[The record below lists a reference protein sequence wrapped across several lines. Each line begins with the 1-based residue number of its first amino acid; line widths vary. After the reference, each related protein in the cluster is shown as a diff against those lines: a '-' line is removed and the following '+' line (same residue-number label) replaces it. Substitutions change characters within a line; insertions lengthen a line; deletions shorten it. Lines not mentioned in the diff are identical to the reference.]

1 MPTGKTA
8 RPALQS
14 DQAYPEI
21 TLVSGDAGLA
31 ETIGD
36 RLREW
41 GLTTRLVEDVAL
53 LTPGPEESA
62 TAGVVILDIRS
73 GAASSLRWLKEVRAQ
88 RPAPEVILVNNQ
100 DRLTTSL
107 EGMRAGAAAELTVPI
122 DLGEMRRVL
131 MAALTEVTSH
141 LGSKPG
147 RNFSRFFRQTM
158 AAITYAQAGEFET
171 ALDFMNDPEN
181 PPSKSRPRDKR

>member
-1 MPTGKTA
+1 MPTGKA
-8 RPALQS
+8 GG
-14 DQAYPEI
+14 QAAPVDHPHPEI
-21 TLVSGDAGLA
+21 TLVSGDAGLS

-53 LTPGPEESA
+53 LSQATEEA
-62 TAGVVILDIRS
+62 TSKGVVILDIRS
-73 GAASSLRWLKEVRAQ
+73 GAASSLRWLKESRS
-88 RPAPEVILVNNQ
+88 RCSAPEVILVNNP
-100 DRLTTSL
+100 DRMTTSL

-131 MAALTEVTSH
+131 MAALTEAANR
-141 LGSKPG
+141 LGRKPG

-158 AAITYAQAGEFET
+158 NAITYAQAGEFET
-171 ALDFMNDPEN
+171 ALDFIDNPEERTT
-181 PPSKSRPRDKR
+181 KARPRDNR

>member
-1 MPTGKTA
+1 MTA
-8 RPALQS
+8 SQPH
-14 DQAYPEI
+14 PEI
-21 TLVSGDAGLA
+21 TLVSGDAALT

-53 LTPGPEESA
+53 LALGSGQVVVP
-62 TAGVVILDIRS
+62 GVVILDIRRDS
-73 GAASSLRWLKEVRAQ
+73 TPSLRWLREARS
-88 RPAPEVILVNNQ
+88 RSPAPEVILVNNP
-100 DRLTTSL
+100 DRMTTSL

-131 MAALTEVTSH
+131 MAALSKTAGRP
-141 LGSKPG
+141 GSKG
-147 RNFSRFFRQTM
+147 GSNFSRFFRQTM

-171 ALDFMNDPEN
+171 ARDFLDN
-181 PPSKSRPRDKR
+181 PAELSEPKPPRGNC

>member
-1 MPTGKTA
+1 MTSAQT
-8 RPALQS
+8 Q
-14 DQAYPEI
+14 PEI
-21 TLVSGDAGLA
+21 TLVSGDAGLS

-41 GLTTRLVEDVAL
+41 GLMTRLVEDVAL
-53 LTPGPEESA
+53 LSQGPDEVVN
-62 TAGVVILDIRS
+62 GVVILDIRS
-73 GAASSLRWLKEVRAQ
+73 GAAPSLRWLKEIRSR
-88 RPAPEVILVNNQ
+88 RPAPEVILVNNP
-100 DRLTTSL
+100 DRMTTSL

-131 MAALTEVTSH
+131 MAALTEVTGR

-158 AAITYAQAGEFET
+158 NAITYAQAGEFET
-171 ALDFMNDPEN
+171 ALDFMDNPEN
-181 PPSKSRPRDKR
+181 PATKVRPRDKR

>member
-1 MPTGKTA
+1 
-8 RPALQS
+8 
-14 DQAYPEI
+14 
-21 TLVSGDAGLA
+21 LVSGDAGLS

-53 LTPGPEESA
+53 LAPGPDEVDS
-62 TAGVVILDIRS
+62 TGVVILDIRS
-73 GAASSLRWLKEVRAQ
+73 GAAPSLRWLKEIHSR
-88 RPAPEVILVNNQ
+88 RPAPAVILVNNP

-131 MAALTEVTSH
+131 MAALTEVTGR
-141 LGSKPG
+141 LGRKPG

-158 AAITYAQAGEFET
+158 NAITYAQAGEFET
-171 ALDFMNDPEN
+171 ALDFMDNPEK
-181 PPSKSRPRDKR
+181 PASKARPRDNR

>member
-1 MPTGKTA
+1 MVSD
-8 RPALQS
+8 RPC
-14 DQAYPEI
+14 PEI
-21 TLVSGDAGLA
+21 TLISGDAGLT
-31 ETIGD
+31 ETVSD

-53 LTPGPEESA
+53 LSQGLGEAAS
-62 TAGVVILDIRS
+62 AGVVILDIRS
-73 GAASSLRWLKEVRAQ
+73 GAAPSLRWLKDIRSR
-88 RPAPEVILVNNQ
+88 RPAPEVILVNNH

-131 MAALTEVTSH
+131 MAALTEVTSR
-141 LGSKPG
+141 LGSQPG
-147 RNFSRFFRQTM
+147 GNFSRFFRQTM
-158 AAITYAQAGEFET
+158 NAITYAQAGEFET

-181 PPSKSRPRDKR
+181 QAGKRRPRGRR

>member
-1 MPTGKTA
+1 M
-8 RPALQS
+8 S
-14 DQAYPEI
+14 
-21 TLVSGDAGLA
+21 

-53 LTPGPEESA
+53 LAPGANDDSPE
-62 TAGVVILDIRS
+62 GVVILDIRS
-73 GAASSLRWLKEVRAQ
+73 GAAASLRWLKEIRSR

-131 MAALTEVTSH
+131 MTALTEVPSR
-141 LGSKPG
+141 LERKSGSS
-147 RNFSRFFRQTM
+147 FSRFFRQTM
-158 AAITYAQAGEFET
+158 NAITYAQAGEFET
-171 ALDFMNDPEN
+171 ALDFMDTRRSGPTTKRG
-181 PPSKSRPRDKR
+181 PGTTDKPKRHRLEEP

>member
-1 MPTGKTA
+1 MTGA
-8 RPALQS
+8 QVH
-14 DQAYPEI
+14 PEI

-41 GLTTRLVEDVAL
+41 GLTPRLVEDVAL
-53 LTPGPEESA
+53 LVPNQDEASPS
-62 TAGVVILDIRS
+62 GVVILDIRS
-73 GAASSLRWLKEVRAQ
+73 GAGASLRWLREVRSR
-88 RPAPEVILVNNQ
+88 RPAPEVILVNNH

-131 MAALTEVTSH
+131 MAALSKLTDH
-141 LGSKPG
+141 LGSKRRG
-147 RNFSRFFRQTM
+147 NFSRFFRQTM

-171 ALDFMNDPEN
+171 ALNFMDDPE
-181 PPSKSRPRDKR
+181 SQAGKARPRDKR